1 MIFKLLKF
9 LSGFSYAKIIFKEI
23 IIMKWI
29 STIKKIGK
37 KAVDSKDG
45 MVILFGEGAN
55 KELEDV
61 SVIQKFDESTPVS
74 GFVFKK
80 GDTITVDRQTYVA
93 NYVGPMVES
102 NMKAL
107 GHATLFFNRP
117 VSKAPLA
124 NAVYFDPDVAQ
135 PMPNFKVDDDIVY
148 EHI

>member
-1 MIFKLLKF
+1 
-9 LSGFSYAKIIFKEI
+9 
-23 IIMKWI
+23 MKWI

-37 KAVDSKDG
+37 KAVDNKDG

-55 KELEDV
+55 KDLEDV
-61 SVIQKFDESTPVS
+61 SVIQKFSDETPVS

-80 GDTITVDRQTYVA
+80 GDTITVDGQTYVA

-107 GHATLFFNRP
+107 GHATLFFNRSVP
-117 VSKAPLA
+117 KAPLA
-124 NAVYFDPDVAQ
+124 NAVYFDPDVDQ
-135 PMPNFKVDDDIVY
+135 PLPSFRVDDDIVY

>member
-1 MIFKLLKF
+1 
-9 LSGFSYAKIIFKEI
+9 
-23 IIMKWI
+23 MKWI

-80 GDTITVDRQTYVA
+80 GDTITVDGQTYVA

-135 PMPNFKVDDDIVY
+135 PMPSFKVDDDIVY

>member
-1 MIFKLLKF
+1 MLKLF
-9 LSGFSYAKIIFKEI
+9 LRRYV
-23 IIMKWI
+23 IMKWI

-37 KAVDSKDG
+37 KAVDNKDG

-55 KELEDV
+55 KDLEEV
-61 SVIQKFDESTPVS
+61 SVIQKFSSDTPVS

-80 GDTITVDRQTYVA
+80 GDTITVDGQTYVA

-117 VSKAPLA
+117 VSKTPLA
-124 NAVYFDPDVAQ
+124 NAVYFDPDTDQ
-135 PMPNFKVDDDIVY
+135 PLPNFKVDDDIVY

>member
-1 MIFKLLKF
+1 MLKLF
-9 LSGFSYAKIIFKEI
+9 LRRDY
-23 IIMKWI
+23 IMKWI
-29 STIKKIGK
+29 ANIKKIGK
-37 KAVDSKDG
+37 KAVDNKDG

-55 KELEDV
+55 KDLEDV
-61 SVIQKFDESTPVS
+61 SVIQKFSTETPVS

-80 GDTITVDRQTYVA
+80 GDTITVDGQTYVA

-117 VSKAPLA
+117 VSKTPLA
-124 NAVYFDPDVAQ
+124 NAIYFDSDIDQ
-135 PMPNFKVDDDIVY
+135 PLPNFKVDDDIVY